1 MERSLAFNQSNNRET
16 KYIQCVNKIIKTKIK
31 LPDKLLQINDIVIK
45 VIHIERRGTHLGT
58 SFYTINGDV
67 DVLAIDELYPFIIRR
82 IVVLHVP

>member
-67 DVLAIDELYPFIIRR
+67 LAIDELYPFITRR